1 MATPDWAS
9 EIEKIAPVDLAA
21 VDPNW
26 YSSRF
31 CQPRIEFIFAPVDF
45 APVDYGVRR
54 YAGATSTIPLE
65 GRVQFATSLDIAR
78 WRRPPAPT
86 PVPTSRSTVPSLRGP
101 STRFEQRRRRPP
113 AIATARPP
121 TANGSDRCA
130 EAAPERAG
138 AAAADLVSTVARRL
152 RQINAQDRLSAGC
165 GARAACSKSPGPRRR
180 AQRAA

>member
-65 GRVQFATSLDIAR
+65 GRVQFASSVRHFAR
-78 WRRPPAPT
+78 YRSMAAPT
-86 PVPTSRSTVPSLRGP
+86 
-101 STRFEQRRRRPP
+101 
-113 AIATARPP
+113 
-121 TANGSDRCA
+121 GSDTRPNLPPDR
-130 EAAPERAG
+130 PEP
-138 AAAADLVSTVARRL
+138 
-152 RQINAQDRLSAGC
+152 
-165 GARAACSKSPGPRRR
+165 ARAVDAL
-180 AQRAA
+180 